1 MGSPRLI
8 WRSEIYEVDLG
19 SPVGHEL
26 ARVRPGLIV
35 SADLVNNGSGQ
46 LVGVVPI
53 TSRDYGLRS
62 HVELEPGMTGLDHVS
77 FARCDQVRM
86 IAVRRLLTRQGRTP
100 VDSMESINWAL
111 RFIFDL

>member
-1 MGSPRLI
+1 MI

-19 SPVGHEL
+19 VPVGHEP
-26 ARVRPGLIV
+26 ARLRPGLIV

-62 HVELEPGMTGLDHVS
+62 HVELEPGMSGLDHLS

-86 IAVRRLLTRQGRTP
+86 IAVRRLRTRRGRAP
-100 VDSMESINWAL
+100 ADAMESIDRAL
-111 RFIFDL
+111 RFISDL

>member
-1 MGSPRLI
+1 MGPARLI

-19 SPVGHEL
+19 TPVGREP
-26 ARVRPGLIV
+26 ARVRPGVIV
-35 SADLVNNGSGQ
+35 SADLINNGSGQ
-46 LVGVVPI
+46 LVGIVPI
-53 TSRDYGLRS
+53 TSRDYALRS
-62 HVELEPGMTGLDHVS
+62 HVELEPGVTGLDHVS

-86 IAVRRLLTRQGRTP
+86 ISDHRLRTLQGRAP

>member
-1 MGSPRLI
+1 MGPARLI

-19 SPVGHEL
+19 SPVGHEP

-62 HVELEPGMTGLDHVS
+62 HVELEAGMTGLDHVS

-86 IAVRRLLTRQGRTP
+86 IAVRRLRTRQGRAP
-100 VDSMESINWAL
+100 VNSMESVNWAL

>member
-1 MGSPRLI
+1 LI

-19 SPVGHEL
+19 IPVGHEPS
-26 ARVRPGLIV
+26 RMRSGLVV

-46 LVGVVPI
+46 LVGIVPI

-62 HVELEPGMTGLDHVS
+62 HVELEPGETGLDHVS

-86 IAVRRLLTRQGRTP
+86 ISAHRLRDRQGRAP
-100 VDSMESINWAL
+100 YESMESISWAL